1 METTRYDFTPIK
13 AELTKDGYLLDS
25 PIVARVGI
33 QTYMNA
39 DGSVRKELR
48 LPEDVFDAESLS
60 SFAGKPLTDD
70 HPSEAVSSKN
80 FKKYAIGVMTG
91 PAYQDDDNVRVPLIL
106 HDAEAVDKAI
116 KGGKRELSVGYSV
129 VLDETPGVY
138 QGEAYSARQTKIR
151 VNHLSLVKR
160 GRAGNARLT
169 LDGASCQVSETP
181 EKELSMSDNL
191 GRIRLD
197 TGLEYQASP
206 EVIQAFEKMRDDK
219 AIHKTNMD
227 ELQKQLDTVAAER
240 DALKHDAANLATV
253 KADALE
259 SARKEVKARADLEVQ
274 AASFKVD
281 CKDKTDRE
289 VKEAV
294 IKSVRADV
302 DLTGKSEDY
311 VAASFDFAVA
321 QKADNA
327 MAEQRKAGVKLD
339 STDKKVESKT
349 YKGFMAALGNKE

>member
-91 PAYQDDDNVRVPLIL
+91 PAYQDADNVRVPLIL

-181 EKELSMSDNL
+181 EKEATMSELSSVK
-191 GRIRLD
+191 LD
-197 TGLEYQASP
+197 SGLSYQAAP
-206 EVIQAFEKMRDDK
+206 EVIVALETMRGDK
-219 AIHKTNMD
+219 ALQQTKLD

-259 SARKEVKARADLEVQ
+259 SARKEVKARAELEVQ

-294 IKSVRADV
+294 IKSVRADA

-327 MAEQRKAGVKLD
+327 MAAQRVAGVKLD